1 MNISVLGGGSAGWMT
16 ALLVQSYYPLAS
28 VSLIESDEI
37 GILGA
42 GEGTT
47 TTFIDFLEKINV
59 PVSALIKNCKAT
71 IKQGIRF
78 TNWHGD
84 GTTYFHSYI
93 PDGDLDPFNNQVI
106 VKQLAEG
113 KSASDLNFTS
123 KIAAAKKV
131 TLTYKNNNNCLFDD
145 PLQSFTSLSRW
156 ELHFDAKLLAQYLRQ
171 IAEERGI
178 TRIEGK
184 FTSALQNHRGD
195 ITSLILENG
204 KKIDTDFVF
213 DCSGFARLLLGKL
226 YQTKWVSYEKHLPMK
241 MAVPFFIDHDDD
253 VYPQSDAIAMK
264 YGWMWRA
271 PVQGRYGAGYVFD
284 SDYITA
290 DQALLEAEE
299 YFGFKLTSPK
309 TFKFNPGCFEKT
321 LTNNCMAVG
330 LAQSFVEPIEA
341 TAIWISYYNLKH
353 FLGQDGIIN
362 RTVAYQK
369 RFNEQCYQRNHEVLE
384 FVYLH
389 YLTKRKDTPFWKEF
403 RNKNQMVESLEETID
418 ILSFNQYDPLIE
430 KHLYANKSWV
440 QILDGLQL
448 INPEI
453 CVKLLQ
459 NSDIDRIDMFR
470 ESLLTNYNNLEKI
483 CLTHKDFINYIKGH
497 HET

>member
-1 MNISVLGGGSAGWMT
+1 MNITVLGGGSAGWMT
-16 ALLVQSYYPLAS
+16 ALMVQSFYPHAS
-28 VSLIESDEI
+28 ISLVESDEI

-47 TTFIDFLEKINV
+47 TTFIDFLEIVKV
-59 PVSALIKNCKAT
+59 PVSELIRNCKAT

-84 GTTYFHSYI
+84 GSTFFHSYI
-93 PDGDLDPFNNQVI
+93 PDGNLDPFNNQVI
-106 VKQLAEG
+106 IKQLAEG
-113 KSASDLNFTS
+113 KSVSDLNFAS
-123 KIAAAKKV
+123 RIAAAKKV
-131 TLTYKNNNNCLFDD
+131 TLTYKNNDKCLLED
-145 PLQSFTSLSRW
+145 PLDSFTSFSRW

-171 IAEERGI
+171 VAENRGI
-178 TRIEGK
+178 TRVEGK
-184 FTSALQNHRGD
+184 FSLALQNQRGD
-195 ITSLILENG
+195 ITTILLENG
-204 KKIDTDFVF
+204 KSVSCDFVF
-213 DCSGFARLLLGKL
+213 DCSGFARLLVGKTF
-226 YQTKWVSYEKHLPMK
+226 QTKWLSYTKHLPMK
-241 MAVPFFIDHDDD
+241 MAVPFFIDHDND
-253 VYPQSDAIAMK
+253 VRPESDAIAMK

-290 DQALLEAEE
+290 DQALEEAEE

-309 TFKFNPGCFEKT
+309 TFKFDPGCFEKT
-321 LTNNCMAVG
+321 VVNNCMAVG

-353 FLGQDGIIN
+353 FLGQDGITN

-369 RFNEQCYQRNHEVLE
+369 RFNDQCRQRNHEVLE

-389 YLTKRKDTPFWKEF
+389 YLTERNDSPFWKEF

-440 QILDGLQL
+440 QILAGLRLLNQKV
-448 INPEI
+448 
-453 CVKLLQ
+453 CVKLLEH
-459 NSDIDRIDMFR
+459 SDVDQIEFFKQ
-470 ESLLTNYNNLEKI
+470 SLLTNYSNLEKI
-483 CLTHKDFINYIKGH
+483 CITHKDFISYFTQEKL
-497 HET
+497 

>member
-1 MNISVLGGGSAGWMT
+1 
-16 ALLVQSYYPLAS
+16 
-28 VSLIESDEI
+28 
-37 GILGA
+37 
-42 GEGTT
+42 
-47 TTFIDFLEKINV
+47 
-59 PVSALIKNCKAT
+59 
-71 IKQGIRF
+71 
-78 TNWHGD
+78 
-84 GTTYFHSYI
+84 
-93 PDGDLDPFNNQVI
+93 
-106 VKQLAEG
+106 
-113 KSASDLNFTS
+113 
-123 KIAAAKKV
+123 
-131 TLTYKNNNNCLFDD
+131 
-145 PLQSFTSLSRW
+145 
-156 ELHFDAKLLAQYLRQ
+156 
-171 IAEERGI
+171 
-178 TRIEGK
+178 
-184 FTSALQNHRGD
+184 
-195 ITSLILENG
+195 
-204 KKIDTDFVF
+204 
-213 DCSGFARLLLGKL
+213 
-226 YQTKWVSYEKHLPMK
+226 
-241 MAVPFFIDHDDD
+241 
-253 VYPQSDAIAMK
+253 
-264 YGWMWRA
+264 
-271 PVQGRYGAGYVFD
+271 
-284 SDYITA
+284 
-290 DQALLEAEE
+290 
-299 YFGFKLTSPK
+299 
-309 TFKFNPGCFEKT
+309 
-321 LTNNCMAVG
+321 MAVG